1 MFGLRS
7 DGKHLK
13 KTSAV
18 FKLMPNLMRERND
31 SQVLFSQDI
40 ITDGMDAYIKEKFDN
55 DGIKISYLDIVF
67 TAIARII
74 AERPHLNRFV
84 VNGRTYARN
93 SIFLSIVVKKG
104 MNDEALETPLKFEFK
119 GGETIFE
126 VKDKIQE
133 EINKNKE
140 VDMKNGTDKTVNAL
154 TSVPASLIKVAMN
167 IIRSLDKHGILP
179 KALINVS
186 PFHTSAFVTNVGS
199 LGIDAIYH
207 HLYNFGTT
215 SMFYAMGRKKKTYVY
230 VDDELVEKKCI
241 SIAFVGDERI
251 CDGYYYASSFKL
263 FSKYL
268 AKPFL
273 LEEKGEKKIDDQ
285 L

>member
-268 AKPFL
+268 AKPYL

>member
-7 DGKHLK
+7 DGKQLR
-13 KTSAV
+13 KTSAI

-40 ITDGMDAYIKEKFDN
+40 ITDGMDNYIKEKMEQN
-55 DGIKISYLDIVF
+55 IKISYLDIVF
-67 TAIARII
+67 AAITRII
-74 AERPHLNRFV
+74 AERPHLNRFC

-93 SIFLSIVVKKG
+93 SIFISIVVKKSLS
-104 MNDEALETPLKFEFK
+104 DESEETPLKIEFD
-119 GGETIFE
+119 GTETIFE
-126 VKDKIQE
+126 VKDKLQA
-133 EINKNKE
+133 EIAKNKKVE
-140 VDMKNGTDKTVNAL
+140 TQNDTDKTVKAL
-154 TSVPASLIKVAMN
+154 TSIPTFLIKIAMG
-167 IIRSLDKHGILP
+167 IIRFLDKHGILP
-179 KALINVS
+179 KFLIGVS

-215 SMFYAMGRKKKTYVY
+215 SMFFAMGRKKKTYVY
-230 VDDELVEKKCI
+230 VDDELVEKKCV

-251 CDGYYYASSFKL
+251 CDGYYYASSFKQL
-263 FSKYL
+263 SKYL
-268 AKPFL
+268 AKPYL
-273 LEEKGEKKIDDQ
+273 LEEKGVKKIDEQ

>member
-1 MFGLRS
+1 MFGFRN
-7 DGKHLK
+7 DGKQLR
-13 KTSAV
+13 KTDAI

-40 ITDGMDAYIKEKFDN
+40 ITDGMDDYIKEKKEQDIN
-55 DGIKISYLDIVF
+55 ISYLDIIYA
-67 TAIARII
+67 AIVRII
-74 AERPHLNRFV
+74 AERPHLNRFC

-93 SIFLSIVVKKG
+93 KILVSIVVKKS
-104 MNDEALETPLKFEFK
+104 MADDAKETPLKLEFN
-119 GGETIFE
+119 GNETLME
-126 VKDKIQE
+126 VKEKLQS
-133 EINKNKE
+133 EIAKNKQVE
-140 VDMKNGTDKTVNAL
+140 MQNDTDKTVKAL
-154 TSVPASLIKVAMN
+154 TSVPTFLIKSAMN
-167 IIRSLDKHGILP
+167 IIRFLDIHGMLP
-179 KALINVS
+179 KFLINVS
-186 PFHTSAFVTNVGS
+186 PFHTSAFLTNVGS

-215 SMFYAMGRKKKTYVY
+215 SMFFAMGRKKKTYVY

-268 AKPFL
+268 AKPYL

>member
-1 MFGLRS
+1 MFGFRS

-13 KTSAV
+13 KTTAI

-40 ITDGMDAYIKEKFDN
+40 ITDGMDAYIKEKLEKDN
-55 DGIKISYLDIVF
+55 IKISYLDIVF
-67 TAIARII
+67 ASVERII
-74 AERPHLNRFV
+74 AERPRLNRFV

-93 SIFLSIVVKKG
+93 SIFLSIVVKKSLS
-104 MNDEALETPLKFEFK
+104 DDSLETPLKFEFD
-119 GGETIFE
+119 GTENIFE
-126 VKDKIQE
+126 IKDKIQPI
-133 EINKNKE
+133 INKNKDVE
-140 VDMKNGTDKTVNAL
+140 TKNNTDKTVNAL
-154 TSVPASLIKVAMN
+154 TAVPASLIKVAMG
-167 IIRSLDKHGILP
+167 IIRFLDKHGILP
-179 KALINVS
+179 KFLIKVS

-199 LGIDAIYH
+199 LGIDAIFH

-215 SMFYAMGRKKKTYVY
+215 SMFFAMGRKKKTYVY

-251 CDGYYYASSFKL
+251 CDGYYYAASFKQL
-263 FSKYL
+263 SKYL
-268 AKPFL
+268 AKPSL
-273 LEEKGEKKIDDQ
+273 LEEKCEKKIDDQ

>member
-7 DGKHLK
+7 DGKQLR
-13 KTSAV
+13 KTSAI
-18 FKLMPNLMRERND
+18 FKLIPNLMRERND

-40 ITDGMDAYIKEKFDN
+40 ITDGMDNYIKEKMEQN
-55 DGIKISYLDIVF
+55 IKISYLDIVF
-67 TAIARII
+67 AAINRII
-74 AERPHLNRFV
+74 AERPHLNRFC

-93 SIFLSIVVKKG
+93 SIFISIVVKKSLS
-104 MNDEALETPLKFEFK
+104 DESEETPLKIEFD
-119 GGETIFE
+119 GTETIFE
-126 VKDKIQE
+126 VKDKLQA
-133 EINKNKE
+133 EIAKNKKVE
-140 VDMKNGTDKTVNAL
+140 TQNDTDKTVKAL
-154 TSVPASLIKVAMN
+154 TSIPTFLIKIAMG
-167 IIRSLDKHGILP
+167 IIRFLDKHGILP
-179 KALINVS
+179 KFLIGVS

-215 SMFYAMGRKKKTYVY
+215 SMFFAMGRKKKTYVY

-251 CDGYYYASSFKL
+251 CDGYYYASSFKQL
-263 FSKYL
+263 SKYL
-268 AKPFL
+268 AKPYL
-273 LEEKGEKKIDDQ
+273 LEEKGVKKIDEQ

>member
-7 DGKHLK
+7 DGKQLR
-13 KTSAV
+13 KTSAI

-40 ITDGMDAYIKEKFDN
+40 ITDGMDNYIKEKMEQN
-55 DGIKISYLDIVF
+55 IKISYLDIVF
-67 TAIARII
+67 AAITRII
-74 AERPHLNRFV
+74 AERPHLNRFC

-93 SIFLSIVVKKG
+93 SIFISIVVKKSLS
-104 MNDEALETPLKFEFK
+104 DESEETPLKIEFD
-119 GGETIFE
+119 GTETIFE
-126 VKDKIQE
+126 VKDKLQA
-133 EINKNKE
+133 EIAKNKKVE
-140 VDMKNGTDKTVNAL
+140 TQNDTDKTVKAL
-154 TSVPASLIKVAMN
+154 TSIPAFLIKIAMG
-167 IIRSLDKHGILP
+167 IIRFLDKHGILP
-179 KALINVS
+179 KFLIGVS

-215 SMFYAMGRKKKTYVY
+215 SMFFAMGRKKKTYVY
-230 VDDELVEKKCI
+230 VDDELVEKKCV

-251 CDGYYYASSFKL
+251 CDGYYYASSFKQL
-263 FSKYL
+263 SKYL
-268 AKPFL
+268 AKPYL
-273 LEEKGEKKIDDQ
+273 LEEKGVKKIDEQ

>member
-1 MFGLRS
+1 MLGLRT

-13 KTSAV
+13 KTTAV

-55 DGIKISYLDIVF
+55 DNIKISYLDIIF
-67 TAIARII
+67 TAITRII

-93 SIFLSIVVKKG
+93 SIFLSMVVKKG
-104 MNDEALETPLKFEFK
+104 MSDDALETPLKFEFK
-119 GGETIFE
+119 GDETIFE
-126 VKDKIQE
+126 VREKIQS
-133 EINKNKE
+133 EINKNKDA
-140 VDMKNGTDKTVNAL
+140 DMENGTDKTVNAL
-154 TSVPASLIKVAMN
+154 TSVPAFLIKIAMN
-167 IIRSLDKHGILP
+167 IIRFLDKHGMLP
-179 KALINVS
+179 KALIKVS

-230 VDDELVEKKCI
+230 IDDELVEKKCI

-268 AKPFL
+268 AKPIL
-273 LEEKGEKKIDDQ
+273 LETKGERVLDDQ

>member
-7 DGKHLK
+7 DGKHLR

-40 ITDGMDAYIKEKFDN
+40 ITDGMDAYIKDKFDN
-55 DGIKISYLDIVF
+55 EGIKIAYVDIVF
-67 TAIARII
+67 AAIERII
-74 AERPHLNRFV
+74 AERPRLNRFV

-93 SIFLSIVVKKG
+93 SIFISMVVKKG
-104 MNDEALETPLKFEFK
+104 MNDDALETPLKFEFE
-119 GGETIFE
+119 GTENIFE
-126 VKDKIQE
+126 VKDKIQPI
-133 EINKNKE
+133 INKNKE
-140 VDMKNGTDKTVNAL
+140 ENTENNTDKTVNAL
-154 TSVPASLIKVAMN
+154 TAVPAFLIKFAMN
-167 IIRSLDKHGILP
+167 VIRSLDKHGMLP
-179 KALINVS
+179 KALIKVS

-199 LGIDAIYH
+199 LGIDAIFH

-215 SMFYAMGRKKKTYVY
+215 SMFFAMGRKKKTYVY

-251 CDGYYYASSFKL
+251 CDGYYYASSFKQL
-263 FSKYL
+263 NKYL
-268 AKPFL
+268 MKPAL
-273 LEEKGEKKIDDQ
+273 LEEKIEKKLDEQ

>member
-7 DGKHLK
+7 DGKQLR
-13 KTSAV
+13 KTSAI
-18 FKLMPNLMRERND
+18 FKLIPNLMRERND

-40 ITDGMDAYIKEKFDN
+40 ITDGMDNYIKEKMKQN
-55 DGIKISYLDIVF
+55 IKISYLDIVF
-67 TAIARII
+67 AAINRII
-74 AERPHLNRFV
+74 AERPHLNRFC

-93 SIFLSIVVKKG
+93 SIFISIVVKKSLS
-104 MNDEALETPLKFEFK
+104 DESEETPLKIEFD
-119 GGETIFE
+119 GTENIFE
-126 VKDKIQE
+126 VKDKLQA
-133 EINKNKE
+133 EISKNKKVE
-140 VDMKNGTDKTVNAL
+140 TQNNTDKTVKAL
-154 TSVPASLIKVAMN
+154 TSIPTFLIKIAMG
-167 IIRSLDKHGILP
+167 IIRFLDKHGILP
-179 KALINVS
+179 KFLIGVS

-215 SMFYAMGRKKKTYVY
+215 SMFFAMGRKKKTYVY

-251 CDGYYYASSFKL
+251 CDGYYYASSFKQL
-263 FSKYL
+263 SKYL
-268 AKPFL
+268 AKPYL
-273 LEEKGEKKIDDQ
+273 LEEKGVKKIDEQ

>member
-154 TSVPASLIKVAMN
+154 TSVPAFLIKVAMN

>member
-55 DGIKISYLDIVF
+55 DGLKISYLDIVF

-126 VKDKIQE
+126 VKDKIQA

-230 VDDELVEKKCI
+230 VDDELVEKN
-241 SIAFVGDERI
+241 V
-251 CDGYYYASSFKL
+251 
-263 FSKYL
+263 L
-268 AKPFL
+268 ALPL
-273 LEEKGEKKIDDQ
+273 LGMKEYVMDTIMHHHLNYSQ
-285 L
+285 NI

>member
-7 DGKHLK
+7 DGKQLR
-13 KTSAV
+13 KTSAI

-40 ITDGMDAYIKEKFDN
+40 ITDGMDNYIKEKMEQN
-55 DGIKISYLDIVF
+55 IKISYLDIVF
-67 TAIARII
+67 AAINRII
-74 AERPHLNRFV
+74 AERPHLNRFC

-93 SIFLSIVVKKG
+93 SIFISIVVKKSLS
-104 MNDEALETPLKFEFK
+104 DESEETPLKIEFD
-119 GGETIFE
+119 GTENIFE
-126 VKDKIQE
+126 VKDKLQA
-133 EINKNKE
+133 EISKNKKVE
-140 VDMKNGTDKTVNAL
+140 TQNNTDKTVKAL
-154 TSVPASLIKVAMN
+154 TSIPTFLIKIAMG
-167 IIRSLDKHGILP
+167 IIRFLDKHGILP
-179 KALINVS
+179 KFLIGVS

-215 SMFYAMGRKKKTYVY
+215 SMFFAMGRKKKTYVY

-251 CDGYYYASSFKL
+251 CDGYYYASSFKQL
-263 FSKYL
+263 SKYL
-268 AKPFL
+268 AKPYL
-273 LEEKGEKKIDDQ
+273 LEEKGVKKIDEQ

>member
-1 MFGLRS
+1 MFGFRN
-7 DGKHLK
+7 DGKQLR
-13 KTSAV
+13 KTDAI

-40 ITDGMDAYIKEKFDN
+40 ITDGMDDYIKEKKEQDIN
-55 DGIKISYLDIVF
+55 ISYLDIIYA
-67 TAIARII
+67 AIVRII
-74 AERPHLNRFV
+74 AERPHLNRFC

-93 SIFLSIVVKKG
+93 KILVSIVVKKS
-104 MNDEALETPLKFEFK
+104 MADDAKETPLKLEFN
-119 GGETIFE
+119 GNETLME
-126 VKDKIQE
+126 VKEKLQS
-133 EINKNKE
+133 EIAKNKQVE
-140 VDMKNGTDKTVNAL
+140 MQNDTDKTVKAL
-154 TSVPASLIKVAMN
+154 TSVPTFLIKTAMN
-167 IIRSLDKHGILP
+167 IIRFLDIHGMLP
-179 KALINVS
+179 KFLINVS
-186 PFHTSAFVTNVGS
+186 PFHTSAFLTNVGS

-268 AKPFL
+268 AKPAL
-273 LEEKGEKKIDDQ
+273 LENPCERKIDDQ